1 MAPTLRGSGTA
12 GSAGTGNQAVTTSAS
27 AVAGDLILI
36 VVNVNNTSSGVHPTP
51 ASTGFTSLGASTASV
66 WSRTTLLGKIA
77 SGSEGSSYT
86 ISGFTGADAKFAV
99 VVILSGVD
107 SALPS
112 TIVTT
117 PDASSNTTWSIPAI
131 TTAAN
136 DSLDVAIL
144 GYGGNV
150 SQTSG
155 ATLSAWGGSLTELID
170 ANVDGGGG
178 NWYAGLGIAT
188 AVRAT
193 AGSQAATSATAGVS
207 DVNAAIRLE
216 VKAAAGGG
224 GGATLPLLNA
234 TYRII

>member
-12 GSAGTGNQAVTTSAS
+12 GSAGTGNQSVTTSAS

-86 ISGFTGADAKFAV
+86 ISGFTGADAKFAA
-99 VVILSGVD
+99 VIIYSSVD

-112 TIVTT
+112 NIVTT
-117 PDASSNTTWSIPAI
+117 PDASSNTTWSIPAL
-131 TTAAN
+131 TTAAAN
-136 DSLDVAIL
+136 SLDVAIV

-150 SQTSG
+150 SQVNG
-155 ATLSAWGGSLTELID
+155 GTLSSWGGSLTELID
-170 ANVDGGGG
+170 NNVDGGGG
-178 NWYAGLGIAT
+178 NFFAGLGVAT
-188 AVRAT
+188 ATRAS
-193 AGSQAATSATAGVS
+193 AGLQSATSVTAGVS
-207 DVNAAIRLE
+207 DVSAAIRLE
-216 VKAAAGGG
+216 VLDATG